1 MGENTTTNEIV
12 YTVPDGERTVV
23 YPDKEFTNVLGTVYL
38 PRIYGKELSYLEI
51 GSSGKIAVTLTDI
64 HSFDIANSSN
74 VVYFNATTD
83 EKFAFVPKDTQKT
96 VSLGEFS
103 SFSSNNYQQFDTT
116 ESQGF
121 NFLDNVRFNGTTITA
136 GNATVQ
142 SDLLVNGHV
151 DVDKTLQ
158 VTGEVSF
165 SNNLNV
171 QQNLDVNGTA
181 DVLGTTMLRDTLQ
194 TVGAASFSNTMYV
207 AGDTTLESH
216 LQVNDDV
223 DVTGTMQVTGEV
235 SLSNNL
241 NVQQNLDVNGTADV
255 LGTTLLRDTLQ
266 TVGAASFSNTMY
278 VAGDTTLESHLQVND
293 DVDVTGTMQ
302 VTGEVSL
309 SNNLNVAQ
317 NLDVNGTADILGTTL
332 LRDTLQTVGAASFS
346 NTMYVAGDTT
356 LESHL
361 QVNDDVDI
369 TGTMQVTGEVSLSNN
384 LNVAQNLDVNGTA
397 DILGATILRS
407 DAQVVGAVTLS
418 NTLLV
423 EGATDLNSTLDVLG
437 ATILRNDAQV
447 VGAVT
452 LSNTLLVEGAADL
465 NSTLDVL
472 GATILR
478 NDAQVVGAVTLSNT
492 LLVEGNTD
500 LNGTLD
506 VLKSTLLRDT
516 LQTVGATSL
525 SNTLNVTSTTTLQSN
540 LIVNGGSLFQLDS
553 RFNSTVTISNLVVT
567 DTVSFTGDVP
577 SIFENLTVNGVSQ
590 FNGLIYTHADVGM
603 SNDLTV
609 AGSTDIKTN
618 LLVEGSTQLVG
629 AVSLSNVLNVDGV
642 STFND
647 NVVVGVNDAG
657 VDVPTKFLGIG
668 TASPNISLDVGDRT
682 DGIALPVGTTAER
695 PTGEDGI
702 IRYNSEINRFEGY
715 GNAAWSGLGGVVDV
729 NQDTYILAENS
740 PNANNDQL
748 RFYTSNAER
757 MIILSTGNVG
767 VGQTTDP
774 TSGNKF
780 WVQGN
785 SYFNSTEVRMNN
797 NLTVE
802 QTATIRNIT
811 ATHDSTMQANLTV
824 NNTLFVD
831 SISDPTVINVTAP
844 TINLNGNVA
853 ITGSLETINTETIT
867 VEDKLVVLASAG
879 QSSSNIYTRDGG
891 LNTQAGFKIEGIPD
905 GFDATASNVKYY
917 EKSLTWN
924 FGGSNG
930 VASLAQS
937 TNALDDCYY
946 SLKNGS
952 LLIER
957 YSSNFGMNYTDG
969 SSIPVTSIGFML
981 RINSN
986 EALEVVK
993 IREDE
998 NGVRT
1003 ASVVS
1008 RFGIQLPSLVV

>member
-1 MGENTTTNEIV
+1 MSLYDSLMGSDSTTNEMV
-12 YTVPDGERTVV
+12 YTVPDAERTVI

-38 PRIYGKELSYLEI
+38 PRIYGKELSYLEL

-64 HSFDIANSSN
+64 HSFDIANSNN
-74 VVYFNATTD
+74 VVYFNATNA
-83 EKFAFVPKDTQKT
+83 EKFALVPKDAEKT

-116 ESQGF
+116 ETQGF
-121 NFLDNVRFNGTTITA
+121 NFLDNVRFNGNTITS

-142 SDLLVNGHV
+142 SDLLVNGNV

-158 VTGEVSF
+158 VTGEVSL

-171 QQNLDVNGTA
+171 QLNLDVNGIA
-181 DVLGTTMLRDTLQ
+181 DVQGTTILRDTLQ
-194 TVGAASFSNTMYV
+194 TVGAASFSNTVYV

-223 DVTGTMQVTGEV
+223 DVTGTLQVTGEV

-241 NVQQNLDVNGTADV
+241 NVQQNLDVNGTAD
-255 LGTTLLRDTLQ
+255 
-266 TVGAASFSNTMY
+266 
-278 VAGDTTLESHLQVND
+278 
-293 DVDVTGTMQ
+293 
-302 VTGEVSL
+302 
-309 SNNLNVAQ
+309 
-317 NLDVNGTADILGTTL
+317 I
-332 LRDTLQTVGAASFS
+332 
-346 NTMYVAGDTT
+346 
-356 LESHL
+356 
-361 QVNDDVDI
+361 
-369 TGTMQVTGEVSLSNN
+369 
-384 LNVAQNLDVNGTA
+384 
-397 DILGATILRS
+397 
-407 DAQVVGAVTLS
+407 
-418 NTLLV
+418 
-423 EGATDLNSTLDVLG
+423 
-437 ATILRNDAQV
+437 
-447 VGAVT
+447 
-452 LSNTLLVEGAADL
+452 
-465 NSTLDVL
+465 L

-492 LLVEGNTD
+492 LLVEGNAD

-506 VLKSTLLRDT
+506 VLGSTLLRDT

-525 SNTLNVTSTTTLQSN
+525 SNTLNVVSTTTLQSN

-553 RFNSTVTISNLVVT
+553 KFNSTVTISNLVVT
-567 DTVSFTGDVP
+567 DTVSFTGGVP
-577 SIFENLTVNGVSQ
+577 SVFENLTVNGTSV

-603 SNDLTV
+603 SNNLTV
-609 AGSTDIKTN
+609 AGNTDIKTN

-629 AVSLSNVLNVDGV
+629 PTSLSNVLNVDGV
-642 STFND
+642 STFNN
-647 NVVVGVNDAG
+647 NVIVGVSDAGVND
-657 VDVPTKFLGIG
+657 PTKYIGIG
-668 TASPNISLDVGDRT
+668 TASPNISLDLGART
-682 DGIALPVGTTAER
+682 DGIALPVGNTAAR

-729 NQDTYILAENS
+729 NQDTYILAENT

-748 RFYTSNAER
+748 RFFTNASER

-767 VGQTTDP
+767 VGATTDP
-774 TSGNKF
+774 TSGNTF

-785 SYFNSTEVRMNN
+785 SYFSSTEVRMNN
-797 NLTVE
+797 NLAVE

-867 VEDKLVVLASAG
+867 VEDRFLTLCSLG
-879 QSSSNIYTRDGG
+879 QASSNIYNRDGG
-891 LNTQAGFKIEGIPD
+891 LNTGAGLFIEGIPD
-905 GFDATASNVKYY
+905 GFDSSASNVKYY

-946 SLKNGS
+946 SFKNGS

-957 YSSNFGMNYTDG
+957 YSSNFGMNYVDG
-969 SSIPVTSIGFML
+969 SSIPITTIGFMF

-993 IREDE
+993 VKEDA

-1003 ASVVS
+1003 AAVVS
-1008 RFGIQLPSLVV
+1008 RFGIQLPALAV